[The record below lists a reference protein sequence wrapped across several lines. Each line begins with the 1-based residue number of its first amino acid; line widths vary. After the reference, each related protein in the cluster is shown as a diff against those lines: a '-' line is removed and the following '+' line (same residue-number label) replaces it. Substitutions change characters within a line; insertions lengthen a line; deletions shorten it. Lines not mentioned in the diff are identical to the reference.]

1 MRATSSLSSLMPV
14 NGSHEFASSVPT
26 AARVASTAAA
36 GGGMSV
42 SKFSMRSI
50 SGSLPAAAA
59 TLSIENPGMPFSR
72 SPMGRNYPGAG
83 RHAPLWAPRRPAR
96 VQSPSTSGQRVG
108 DQHPLLGPAGPDRE
122 EDRCRGGSDS
132 FVARLSQL

>member
-1 MRATSSLSSLMPV
+1 MPV

-26 AARVASTAAA
+26 AARVASTAGA

-42 SKFSMRSI
+42 SRFSMRSI

-72 SPMGRNYPGAG
+72 SPMGRPYPGAG
-83 RHAPLWAPRRPAR
+83 LSFLVIAPDTRI
-96 VQSPSTSGQRVG
+96 QTDYQFIES
-108 DQHPLLGPAGPDRE
+108 
-122 EDRCRGGSDS
+122 
-132 FVARLSQL
+132 